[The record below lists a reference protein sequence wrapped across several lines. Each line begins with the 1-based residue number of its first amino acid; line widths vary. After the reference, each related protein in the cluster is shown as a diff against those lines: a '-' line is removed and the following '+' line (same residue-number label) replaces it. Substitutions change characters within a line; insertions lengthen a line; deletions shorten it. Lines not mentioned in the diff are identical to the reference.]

1 MKMNILINEN
11 QKRFLIVEGISDNF
25 AKDTKKLFDI
35 TKKVLSDSSKQLK
48 MNLEFLLTWG
58 ASIGGFM
65 GPLNQFLEGK
75 YPELSST
82 DVSLILTGVISIL
95 YYDNKDT
102 IKKILELIK
111 DKNLSK
117 QFKSTLQKGNELKNV
132 FFDFVSSLNMSVHK
146 ISNIMS
152 YTFIVPLLPM
162 IYQMAQSGAIS
173 PDDTIKIVNRL
184 LGFGFLTVSGVTL
197 KELIERIIKKF
208 SN

>member
-1 MKMNILINEN
+1 MKMDILINEN

>member
-11 QKRFLIVEGISDNF
+11 QKRFLIVEGLSDNL
-25 AKDTKKLFDI
+25 AKDTKKLFDM

-75 YPELSST
+75 YPELSTT
-82 DVSLILTGVISIL
+82 DSALILTGVISLL
-95 YYDNKDT
+95 YYDNKST
-102 IKKILELIK
+102 IKEILEKIK
-111 DKNLSK
+111 EKGLSK
-117 QFKSTLQKGNELKNV
+117 EFMSAITKGKELKQV
-132 FFDFVSSLNMSVHK
+132 FFDFVSSLNLTTHK

-162 IYQMAQSGAIS
+162 IYDMAQSGTLTF
-173 PDDTIKIVNRL
+173 DDGEKIAQRL
-184 LGFGFLTVSGVTL
+184 LGFGFLTVGGNAL
-197 KELIERIIKKF
+197 KEFIENIIKKF

>member
-1 MKMNILINEN
+1 MDILINEN
-11 QKRFLIVEGISDNF
+11 QKRFLIVEGLSDNL
-25 AKDTKKLFDI
+25 AKDTKKLFDM

-75 YPELSST
+75 YPELSTT
-82 DVSLILTGVISIL
+82 DSALILTGVISLL
-95 YYDNKDT
+95 YYDNKST
-102 IKKILELIK
+102 IKEILEKIK
-111 DKNLSK
+111 EKGLSK
-117 QFKSTLQKGNELKNV
+117 EFISAITKGKELKQV
-132 FFDFVSSLNMSVHK
+132 FFDFVSSLNLTTHK

-162 IYQMAQSGAIS
+162 IYDMVQSGTVNPEDAS
-173 PDDTIKIVNRL
+173 KIAQRL
-184 LGFGFLTVSGVTL
+184 VSFGFLTIGGNAL
-197 KELIERIIKKF
+197 KEFIENIIKKF

>member
-11 QKRFLIVEGISDNF
+11 QKRFLIVEGLSDNL
-25 AKDTKKLFDI
+25 AKDTKKLFDM

-75 YPELSST
+75 YPELSTT
-82 DVSLILTGVISIL
+82 DSALILTGVISLL
-95 YYDNKDT
+95 YYDNKST
-102 IKKILELIK
+102 IKEILEKIK
-111 DKNLSK
+111 EKGLSK
-117 QFKSTLQKGNELKNV
+117 EFMSAITKGKELKQV
-132 FFDFVSSLNMSVHK
+132 FFDFVSSLNLTTHK

-162 IYQMAQSGAIS
+162 IYDMAQSGTLTS
-173 PDDTIKIVNRL
+173 DDAAKIAQRL
-184 LGFGFLTVSGVTL
+184 LGFGFLTVGGNAL
-197 KELIERIIKKF
+197 KEFIENIIKKF

>member
-1 MKMNILINEN
+1 MDILINEN

>member
-1 MKMNILINEN
+1 MNILINEN
-11 QKRFLIVEGISDNF
+11 QKRFLIVEGLSDNL
-25 AKDTKKLFDI
+25 AKDTKKLFDM

-75 YPELSST
+75 YPELSTT
-82 DVSLILTGVISIL
+82 DSALILTGVISLL
-95 YYDNKDT
+95 YYDNKST
-102 IKKILELIK
+102 IKEILEKIK
-111 DKNLSK
+111 EKGLSK
-117 QFKSTLQKGNELKNV
+117 EFMSAITKGKELKQV
-132 FFDFVSSLNMSVHK
+132 FFDFVSSLNLTTHK

-162 IYQMAQSGAIS
+162 IYDMAQSGTLTF
-173 PDDTIKIVNRL
+173 DDGEKIAQRL
-184 LGFGFLTVSGVTL
+184 LGFGFLTIGGNAL
-197 KELIERIIKKF
+197 KEFIENIIKKF

>member
-1 MKMNILINEN
+1 MDILINEN
-11 QKRFLIVEGISDNF
+11 QKKFLIVEGLSDNL
-25 AKDTKKLFDI
+25 AKDTKKLFDM

-75 YPELSST
+75 YPELSAT
-82 DVSLILTGVISIL
+82 DSALILTGVISLL
-95 YYDNKDT
+95 YYDNKST
-102 IKKILELIK
+102 IKEILEKIK
-111 DKNLSK
+111 EKGLSK
-117 QFKSTLQKGNELKNV
+117 EFMESLAKGRELKQV
-132 FFDFVSSLNMSVHK
+132 FLDFVSSLNLTTHK

-162 IYQMAQSGAIS
+162 IYDMVQSGTVNPEDAS
-173 PDDTIKIVNRL
+173 KIAQRL
-184 LGFGFLTVSGVTL
+184 VSFGFLTVGGNAL
-197 KELIERIIKKF
+197 KEFIENIIKKF

>member
-11 QKRFLIVEGISDNF
+11 QKRFLIVEGLSDNL
-25 AKDTKKLFDI
+25 AKDTKKLFDM

-75 YPELSST
+75 YPELSTT
-82 DVSLILTGVISIL
+82 DTALILTGVISLL
-95 YYDNKDT
+95 YYDNKST
-102 IKKILELIK
+102 IKEILEKIK
-111 DKNLSK
+111 EKGLSK
-117 QFKSTLQKGNELKNV
+117 EFMSAITKGKELKQV
-132 FFDFVSSLNMSVHK
+132 FFDFVSSLNLTTHK

-162 IYQMAQSGAIS
+162 IYDMVQSGTLTF
-173 PDDTIKIVNRL
+173 DDGEKIAQRL
-184 LGFGFLTVSGVTL
+184 LGFGFLTIGGNAL
-197 KELIERIIKKF
+197 KEFIENIIKKF

>member
-11 QKRFLIVEGISDNF
+11 QKRFLIVEGLSDNL
-25 AKDTKKLFDI
+25 AKDTKKLFDM

-75 YPELSST
+75 YPELSTT
-82 DVSLILTGVISIL
+82 DSALILTGVISLL
-95 YYDNKDT
+95 YYDNKST
-102 IKKILELIK
+102 IKEILEKIK
-111 DKNLSK
+111 EKGLSK
-117 QFKSTLQKGNELKNV
+117 EFMSAITKGKELKQV
-132 FFDFVSSLNMSVHK
+132 FFDFVSSLNLTTHK

-162 IYQMAQSGAIS
+162 IYDMAQSGTLTF
-173 PDDTIKIVNRL
+173 DDGEKIAQRL
-184 LGFGFLTVSGVTL
+184 LGFGFLTIGGNAL
-197 KELIERIIKKF
+197 KEFIENIIKKF

>member
-1 MKMNILINEN
+1 
-11 QKRFLIVEGISDNF
+11 VEGLSDNL
-25 AKDTKKLFDI
+25 AKDTKKLFDM

-75 YPELSST
+75 YPELSTT
-82 DVSLILTGVISIL
+82 DTALILTGVISLL
-95 YYDNKDT
+95 YYDNKST
-102 IKKILELIK
+102 IKEILEKIK
-111 DKNLSK
+111 EKGLSK
-117 QFKSTLQKGNELKNV
+117 EFMSAITKGKELKQV
-132 FFDFVSSLNMSVHK
+132 FFDFVSSLNLTTHK

-162 IYQMAQSGAIS
+162 IYDMAQSGTLTF
-173 PDDTIKIVNRL
+173 DDGEKIAQRL
-184 LGFGFLTVSGVTL
+184 LGFGFLTIGGNAL
-197 KELIERIIKKF
+197 KEFIENIIKKF

>member
-1 MKMNILINEN
+1 MKMDILINEN
-11 QKRFLIVEGISDNF
+11 QKRFLIVEGLSDNL

-65 GPLNQFLEGK
+65 GPLNKFLEGK
-75 YPELSST
+75 YPELSTT
-82 DVSLILTGVISIL
+82 DSALILTGVISIL
-95 YYDNKDT
+95 YYDNKST
-102 IKKILELIK
+102 IKEILEKIK
-111 DKNLSK
+111 EKGLSK
-117 QFKSTLQKGNELKNV
+117 EFMSAVAKGRELKQV
-132 FFDFVSSLNMSVHK
+132 FLDFVSSLNLTTHK

-162 IYQMAQSGAIS
+162 IYDMVQSGTVNPEDAS
-173 PDDTIKIVNRL
+173 KIAQRL
-184 LGFGFLTVSGVTL
+184 AGFGFLTVGGNSL
-197 KELIERIIKKF
+197 KEFIEKIIKKF

>member
-11 QKRFLIVEGISDNF
+11 QKRFLIVEGLSDNL
-25 AKDTKKLFDI
+25 AKDTKKLFDM

-75 YPELSST
+75 YPELSTT
-82 DVSLILTGVISIL
+82 DTALILTGVISLL
-95 YYDNKDT
+95 YYDNKST
-102 IKKILELIK
+102 IKEILEKIK
-111 DKNLSK
+111 EKGLSK
-117 QFKSTLQKGNELKNV
+117 EFMSAITKGKELKQV
-132 FFDFVSSLNMSVHK
+132 FFDFVSSLNLTTHK

-162 IYQMAQSGAIS
+162 IYDMAQSGTLTS
-173 PDDTIKIVNRL
+173 DDAAKIAQRL
-184 LGFGFLTVSGVTL
+184 LSFGFLTVGGNAL
-197 KELIERIIKKF
+197 KEFIENIIKKF

>member
-1 MKMNILINEN
+1 MNILINEN
-11 QKRFLIVEGISDNF
+11 QKRFLIVEGLSDNL
-25 AKDTKKLFDI
+25 AKDTKKLFDM

-75 YPELSST
+75 YPELSTT
-82 DVSLILTGVISIL
+82 DTALILTGVISLL
-95 YYDNKDT
+95 YYDNKST
-102 IKKILELIK
+102 IKEILEKIK
-111 DKNLSK
+111 EKGLSK
-117 QFKSTLQKGNELKNV
+117 EFMSAITKGKELKQV
-132 FFDFVSSLNMSVHK
+132 FFDFVSSLNLTTHK

-162 IYQMAQSGAIS
+162 IYDMVQSGTLTF
-173 PDDTIKIVNRL
+173 DDGEKIAQRL
-184 LGFGFLTVSGVTL
+184 LGFGFLTIGGNAL
-197 KELIERIIKKF
+197 KEFIENIIKKF

>member
-1 MKMNILINEN
+1 MRMDILINES
-11 QKRFLIVEGISDNF
+11 QKRFLIVEGFSDNL
-25 AKDTKKLFDI
+25 AKDTKKLFDM

-75 YPELSST
+75 YPELSTT
-82 DVSLILTGVISIL
+82 DSALILTGVISLL
-95 YYDNKDT
+95 YYDNKST
-102 IKKILELIK
+102 IKEILEKIK
-111 DKNLSK
+111 EKGLSK
-117 QFKSTLQKGNELKNV
+117 EFMESLAKGRELKQV
-132 FFDFVSSLNMSVHK
+132 FLDFVSSLNLTTHK

-162 IYQMAQSGAIS
+162 IYDMTQSGTLTF
-173 PDDTIKIVNRL
+173 DDGEKIAQRL
-184 LGFGFLTVSGVTL
+184 LGFGFLTVGGNAL
-197 KELIERIIKKF
+197 KEFIENIIKKF

>member
-1 MKMNILINEN
+1 MNILINEN
-11 QKRFLIVEGISDNF
+11 QKRFLIVEGLSDNL
-25 AKDTKKLFDI
+25 AKDTKKLFDM

-75 YPELSST
+75 YPELSTT
-82 DVSLILTGVISIL
+82 DSALILTGVISLL
-95 YYDNKDT
+95 YYDNKST
-102 IKKILELIK
+102 IKEILEKIK
-111 DKNLSK
+111 EKGLSK
-117 QFKSTLQKGNELKNV
+117 EFMSAITKGKELKQV
-132 FFDFVSSLNMSVHK
+132 FFDFVSSLNLTTHK

-162 IYQMAQSGAIS
+162 IYDMAQSGTLTS
-173 PDDTIKIVNRL
+173 DDAAKIAQRL
-184 LGFGFLTVSGVTL
+184 LGFGFLTVGGNAL
-197 KELIERIIKKF
+197 KEFIENIIKKF